1 MLAIVLLFTALYASG
16 AGPRGEEAQKLANA
30 MGAQLD
36 MSGAQRATDAWK
48 QQQTAYEQTK
58 GELYSGVNQAYEAA
72 NKLKEDTDKL
82 ESAKDKKNVEDSK
95 LEQTAVNYLAMQMIK
110 ERKATKDMAK
120 ERDEALVYV
129 PKLKKHQA
137 EQMQSLKDAAVAEAK
152 TLNERIKEEQK
163 RRTDDVNQKI
173 SELDELQKKMDDAI
187 AEEKGR
193 TAGAVKEGQNNVEKA
208 RQEFGEERNQMLD
221 QINKLNEQNKAD
233 LAVKDEKIKGLEQTV
248 EDTRQQGVDAVA
260 QEKATAE
267 NERKSLEAKFTQ
279 EIQEKDESYKT
290 QIAGINSNLEQTQG
304 EVNELQGKLVE
315 SNAANQQSL
324 TEKQKEMDGAITE
337 LKTANKEKIQQV
349 ETAAAED
356 KKEALTAMQQTADAK
371 VQQAEA
377 NAQTRLAN
385 MKDSNT
391 KVVNRLEDQKQRLS
405 EQLQAEGEALD
416 KANAALRKKN
426 QAVTELQQAIKDQ
439 QEAARQAADL
449 TQVNL
454 QGVSP
459 LSSSSATSSSTNAL
473 STVTSNELEVATAGT
488 APINMKFVSV
498 LVGVN
503 FLLGCVAFTYY
514 SESKKLQ
521 SFQATFLE
529 EF

>member
-1 MLAIVLLFTALYASG
+1 MKLLLALLFTCLYASG
-16 AGPRGEEAQKLANA
+16 TGPRGQEAQKLANA

-58 GELYSGVNQAYEAA
+58 GTLYNGVNQAYEAA

-137 EQMQSLKDAAVAEAK
+137 EQMQSLKDAAVAEAE
-152 TLNERIKEEQK
+152 TLNGRIKEEQK

-173 SELDELQKKMDDAI
+173 QELDDLQKKMDDAV

-208 RQEFGEERNQMLD
+208 RQEFAEERNQMLD

-233 LAVKDEKIKGLEQTV
+233 LAVKDDKIKGLEQSV

-267 NERKSLEAKFTQ
+267 TERKTLSDKFEQ
-279 EIQEKDESYKT
+279 EIREKEESYKT
-290 QIAGINSNLEQTQG
+290 QIAGINTNLEQTQG

-315 SNAANQQSL
+315 ANAQNQQSL
-324 TEKQKEMDGAITE
+324 TEKQKEMDTTVAD
-337 LKTANKEKIQQV
+337 LKAANKEKIAQV
-349 ETAAAED
+349 EQAAAED
-356 KKEALTAMQQTADAK
+356 KKEAVAALQQTADAK
-371 VQQAEA
+371 VAQAES
-377 NAQTRLAN
+377 NAQTRLTNLKAAA
-385 MKDSNT
+385 D
-391 KVVNRLEDQKQRLS
+391 KVQARMEDQKTRLT
-405 EQLQAEGEALD
+405 EQLQKEGESVDALSAD
-416 KANAALRKKN
+416 LRKKN
-426 QAVTELQQAIKDQ
+426 QMVVELQQAIKDQ
-439 QEAARQAADL
+439 QDAAKSAAEL

-454 QGVSP
+454 RALPSE
-459 LSSSSATSSSTNAL
+459 LSSSSSAATSAG
-473 STVTSNELEVATAGT
+473 TVSNELAVATSNG
-488 APINMKFVSV
+488 APINMKFVGV

-503 FLLGCVAFTYY
+503 ALLGCVAFTYY